1 MTTIV
6 SVKLPR
12 ALLVKVDGLASNR
25 SDFVRAA
32 LEEKVARLRRK
43 RKSAWDTFSNA
54 GGLDLVIPRAPGRV
68 KRIEL

>member
-6 SVKLPR
+6 TVKLPR

-25 SDFVRAA
+25 SDFVREA

-43 RKSAWDTFSNA
+43 RKSAWDTFSHTA
-54 GGLDLVIPRAPGRV
+54 GLDLVIPKAPGRV

>member
-6 SVKLPR
+6 SVKLPH
-12 ALLVKVDGLASNR
+12 ALLVKVDGLAPNR
-25 SDFVRAA
+25 SDFVREA

-43 RKSAWDTFSNA
+43 RKSAWDTFTSA
-54 GGLDLVIPRAPGRV
+54 SGLNMTILKAPGRV